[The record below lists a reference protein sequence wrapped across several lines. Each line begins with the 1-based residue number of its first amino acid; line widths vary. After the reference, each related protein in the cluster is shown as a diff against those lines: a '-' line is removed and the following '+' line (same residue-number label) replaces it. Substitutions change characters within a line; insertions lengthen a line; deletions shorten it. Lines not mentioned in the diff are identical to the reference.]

1 MNRTNLAL
9 TAAAMSGLVVGA
21 ATVATG
27 SIVSEIGP
35 VTIAFCRYLI
45 GVLLLLPFAVRIRWT
60 PVSPRDFVLIVLFG
74 IFQFAILIIL
84 LNFSVI
90 YIAVGLAVLIFAS
103 LPLLTMA
110 LAIVLGREQFTY
122 RKLTGIILT
131 IVGVGFAVGATAFVQ
146 DIGSMGWVGIGAAF
160 LSAFLGALCSVLYGA
175 YMPRYPTLQISTMAM
190 GCAVVFLFGLAVM
203 EGMIDAVPA
212 FSTTTWIILS
222 FIGFSSAVGYF
233 CWLFAL
239 AYIPPSNVTVFLGLS
254 PITASILGA
263 LFIAQPLSVQDL
275 IGAALVI
282 TGLVISLWRK
292 EDADATSANSLNAT
306 DD

>member
-1 MNRTNLAL
+1 MNRANMAL
-9 TAAAMSGLVVGA
+9 MAAAMSGIVVGA

-27 SIVSEIGP
+27 SIVNEIGP

-45 GVLLLLPFAVRIRWT
+45 GVLLLLPLAVRIRWS
-60 PVSPRDFVLIVLFG
+60 PVTLRDFLLILLFG
-74 IFQFAILIIL
+74 IFQFAVLIIL

-90 YIAVGLAVLIFAS
+90 YIAAGLAVLIFAS

-110 LAIVLGREQFTY
+110 IAILLGRERFTY
-122 RKLTGIILT
+122 RKLAGIILT
-131 IVGVGFAVGATAFVQ
+131 IVGVGFAVGATAFAQ
-146 DIGSMGWVGIGAAF
+146 DIGTMGWLGIGAAF

-203 EGMIDAVPA
+203 EGMVDAVPG
-212 FSTTTWIILS
+212 FSTTTWLVLS

-263 LFIAQPLSVQDL
+263 LFIAQPLSARDL

-282 TGLVISLWRK
+282 AGLVISLWRK
-292 EDADATSANSLNAT
+292 EEVDAISSNP
-306 DD
+306 